1 MYFIF
6 SGAVVND
13 AFKISVSCC
22 SLLVCRNRIEFFML
36 TFCFKNL
43 LNLIGLLFVDSNV
56 IGKYRKFD
64 FFFAVYMPFISFSLL
79 NWLASPV

>member
-1 MYFIF
+1 
-6 SGAVVND
+6 
-13 AFKISVSCC
+13 
-22 SLLVCRNRIEFFML
+22 ML
-36 TFCFKNL
+36 TFCLKNL
-43 LNLIGLLFVDSNV
+43 LNLIGLFFVDSNV